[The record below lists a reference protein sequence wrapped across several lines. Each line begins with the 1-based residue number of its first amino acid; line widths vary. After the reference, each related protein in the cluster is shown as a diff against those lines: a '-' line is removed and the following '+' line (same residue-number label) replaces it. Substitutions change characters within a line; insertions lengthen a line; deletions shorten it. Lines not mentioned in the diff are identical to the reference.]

1 MNTSVIEAIERQK
14 TTNLYDASKSIPDD
28 EIRELVR
35 LATFSPTAFHLQ
47 NWRFIAVRSPE
58 AKARLRAVA
67 ADQPK
72 VPEAAVTFIMVG
84 ELAVADVMADRLAG
98 SVAAGFMPVEMVP
111 GWEAAAKSL
120 YFEKPQTQRD
130 EAIRSAT
137 FGASGLIHAAQA
149 MSLGTT
155 PMIGFDPV
163 GVSREFSLSD
173 NEVPALLVAV
183 GYPTEANWRRSRVCR
198 FRTCSRS
205 RNSSNHCRSRFTPA
219 SSNSREIG
227 CVVKAAGLSR
237 TSARSAVIRPPEPVG
252 PA

>member
-1 MNTSVIEAIERQK
+1 LIKFHVLQRPKTPAAPIHQTRLNERNIAMNTSVIEAIERQK
-14 TTNLYDASKSIPDD
+14 TTNLYDASKGIADE

-72 VPEAAVTFIMVG
+72 VTEAAVTFIMVG
-84 ELAVADVMADRLAG
+84 ELAVADVMADRLAD

-120 YFEKPQTQRD
+120 YFGKPQTQRD

-137 FGASGLIHAAQA
+137 FGASGLIRAAQA
-149 MSLGTT
+149 MGLGTT
-155 PMIGFDPV
+155 PMIGFDPA
-163 GVSREFSLSD
+163 GVSREFGLGD

-183 GYPTEANWRRSRVCR
+183 GYPTEENWPQKPRRPISDVLA
-198 FRTCSRS
+198 F
-205 RNSSNHCRSRFTPA
+205 A
-219 SSNSREIG
+219 
-227 CVVKAAGLSR
+227 
-237 TSARSAVIRPPEPVG
+237 
-252 PA
+252 

>member
-35 LATFSPTAFHLQ
+35 LATFSPTAYHL
-47 NWRFIAVRSPE
+47 RSPE

-72 VPEAAVTFIMVG
+72 VTEAAVTFIMVG

-149 MSLGTT
+149 MGLGTT

-183 GYPTEANWRRSRVCR
+183 GYPTEANWPQKPRRPISDVLA
-198 FRTCSRS
+198 F
-205 RNSSNHCRSRFTPA
+205 A
-219 SSNSREIG
+219 
-227 CVVKAAGLSR
+227 
-237 TSARSAVIRPPEPVG
+237 
-252 PA
+252 

>member
-14 TTNLYDASKSIPDD
+14 TTNFYDASKSIPDD

-72 VPEAAVTFIMVG
+72 VTEAAVTFIMVG

-137 FGASGLIHAAQA
+137 FGASGLSQGSTRGPVRWDLA
-149 MSLGTT
+149 T
-155 PMIGFDPV
+155 PHRSPF
-163 GVSREFSLSD
+163 
-173 NEVPALLVAV
+173 LL
-183 GYPTEANWRRSRVCR
+183 
-198 FRTCSRS
+198 
-205 RNSSNHCRSRFTPA
+205 
-219 SSNSREIG
+219 
-227 CVVKAAGLSR
+227 
-237 TSARSAVIRPPEPVG
+237 
-252 PA
+252 

>member
-72 VPEAAVTFIMVG
+72 VTEAAVTFIMVG

-98 SVAAGFMPVEMVP
+98 AGA
-111 GWEAAAKSL
+111 G
-120 YFEKPQTQRD
+120 
-130 EAIRSAT
+130 
-137 FGASGLIHAAQA
+137 G
-149 MSLGTT
+149 
-155 PMIGFDPV
+155 
-163 GVSREFSLSD
+163 GVSR
-173 NEVPALLVAV
+173 
-183 GYPTEANWRRSRVCR
+183 GR
-198 FRTCSRS
+198 
-205 RNSSNHCRSRFTPA
+205 
-219 SSNSREIG
+219 G
-227 CVVKAAGLSR
+227 AGGG
-237 TSARSAVIRPPEPVG
+237 TGAK
-252 PA
+252 

>member
-72 VPEAAVTFIMVG
+72 GTEAAVTFIMVG

-98 SVAAGFMPVEMVP
+98 SGAAGVISLPDGSGP
-111 GWEAAAKSL
+111 G
-120 YFEKPQTQRD
+120 
-130 EAIRSAT
+130 
-137 FGASGLIHAAQA
+137 GAAQEP
-149 MSLGTT
+149 L
-155 PMIGFDPV
+155 I
-163 GVSREFSLSD
+163 LQ
-173 NEVPALLVAV
+173 
-183 GYPTEANWRRSRVCR
+183 
-198 FRTCSRS
+198 
-205 RNSSNHCRSRFTPA
+205 NS
-219 SSNSREIG
+219 
-227 CVVKAAGLSR
+227 K
-237 TSARSAVIRPPEPVG
+237 PPR
-252 PA
+252 

>member
-72 VPEAAVTFIMVG
+72 VTEAAVTFIMVG

-98 SVAAGFMPVEMVP
+98 SVAYTSTGIRIHEGRSLVGHHPVA
-111 GWEAAAKSL
+111 EAASQPRRPRA
-120 YFEKPQTQRD
+120 
-130 EAIRSAT
+130 
-137 FGASGLIHAAQA
+137 G
-149 MSLGTT
+149 
-155 PMIGFDPV
+155 
-163 GVSREFSLSD
+163 SRIA
-173 NEVPALLVAV
+173 P
-183 GYPTEANWRRSRVCR
+183 R
-198 FRTCSRS
+198 
-205 RNSSNHCRSRFTPA
+205 
-219 SSNSREIG
+219 
-227 CVVKAAGLSR
+227 
-237 TSARSAVIRPPEPVG
+237 
-252 PA
+252 

>member
-67 ADQPK
+67 ADQ
-72 VPEAAVTFIMVG
+72 
-84 ELAVADVMADRLAG
+84 
-98 SVAAGFMPVEMVP
+98 
-111 GWEAAAKSL
+111 
-120 YFEKPQTQRD
+120 KPQTQRG
-130 EAIRSAT
+130 EPIRSAT
-137 FGASGLIHAAQA
+137 FGASGPIHAAQA
-149 MSLGTT
+149 MGLGTT

-183 GYPTEANWRRSRVCR
+183 GYPTEANWPQKPRRPISDVLA
-198 FRTCSRS
+198 F
-205 RNSSNHCRSRFTPA
+205 A
-219 SSNSREIG
+219 
-227 CVVKAAGLSR
+227 
-237 TSARSAVIRPPEPVG
+237 
-252 PA
+252 

>member
-72 VPEAAVTFIMVG
+72 VTEAAVTFIMVG

-98 SVAAGFMPVEMVP
+98 SGWAGVLRVWGGAGGLGCGRFH
-111 GWEAAAKSL
+111 AC
-120 YFEKPQTQRD
+120 RD
-130 EAIRSAT
+130 GAGLGSRSK
-137 FGASGLIHAAQA
+137 I
-149 MSLGTT
+149 
-155 PMIGFDPV
+155 
-163 GVSREFSLSD
+163 
-173 NEVPALLVAV
+173 ALLR
-183 GYPTEANWRRSRVCR
+183 EASD
-198 FRTCSRS
+198 
-205 RNSSNHCRSRFTPA
+205 PA
-219 SSNSREIG
+219 R
-227 CVVKAAGLSR
+227 
-237 TSARSAVIRPPEPVG
+237 
-252 PA
+252 